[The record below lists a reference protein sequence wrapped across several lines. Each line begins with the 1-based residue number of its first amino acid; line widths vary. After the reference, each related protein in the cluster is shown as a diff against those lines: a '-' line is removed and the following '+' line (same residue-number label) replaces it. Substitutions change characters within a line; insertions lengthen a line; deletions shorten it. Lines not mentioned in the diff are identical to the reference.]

1 MRKIC
6 ILIILL
12 LPTISYGLTFKDG
25 KQVDGSQS
33 NDKSQKATNMQ
44 TSKNEGE
51 VKSFKPFDCSKLETE
66 YLRINNRNDCIIIQE
81 LSNKYEVKSHEVDP
95 NTWNRSQLIR
105 YIDNE
110 DGEKIIAHTWN
121 NVVKWGDN
129 SNKQPFSHLVVIN
142 IPDLNKIFEKN
153 LNQISSDNYTLPL
166 TARRLDTIDTDNDG
180 DEEIVYLS
188 NREDGRNRNSSWK
201 DVNYIFDLNDST
213 LSKFGSSHFSHDLMY
228 IDFNK
233 DGYFEIIDYYYDPG
247 GQIEI
252 CDLKTNMCSKSKKA
266 NQYVDIGFNHILPSN
281 DGAIMFGGCPNLGDT
296 TFCWAKVNYENN
308 KISFKKLDN
317 YELKPKPTDEAK
329 FLIWTGDVNKQQGYW
344 VKGSDKKEFK
354 QADRAWMSAT
364 IDYNKDGFVDT
375 IGIEKEVLC
384 SRNDVSKPFN
394 RSGGDCKEDVFLYI
408 FKNINDEK
416 FEKHQ
421 IIPTTI
427 NDTFRI
433 EKADVNKDGTL
444 DIYGF
449 KQGYYNPWMACQYPQ
464 LKSLYLNRKNEYFEH
479 ASSKFIEENFGLYG
493 CERASSFFEK
503 DDQYYRLFITIPSEE
518 SEIAYL
524 GIENYTSK
532 LSASEKEVVNTDQL
546 DALDDLLDLD

>member
-1 MRKIC
+1 MLKIF
-6 ILIILL
+6 ILLIIL
-12 LPTISYGLTFKDG
+12 PTLSWSLTFKDG
-25 KQVDGSQS
+25 KQVDDSSSSSTNNSSQ
-33 NDKSQKATNMQ
+33 TV
-44 TSKNEGE
+44 KNESE
-51 VKSFKPFDCSKLETE
+51 VKSFQPFECKKLNTD
-66 YLRINNRNDCIIIQE
+66 YLRVNNRNDCLIIQE
-81 LSNKYEVKSHEVDP
+81 LSNEYQVKSHEVDP
-95 NTWNRSQLIR
+95 NTWNKPLLLR
-105 YIDNE
+105 YIDNK
-110 DGEKIIAHTWN
+110 DGEKIVAHTWN
-121 NVVKWGDN
+121 NVVKWGES
-129 SNKQPFSHLVVIN
+129 SNKQPFSHLAVID
-142 IPDLNKIFEKN
+142 IPNLSKIFESN
-153 LNQISSDNYTLPL
+153 INQLNSKHYTLPL
-166 TARRLDTIDTDNDG
+166 IARRLDTIDTDNDG
-180 DEEIVYLS
+180 DKEIVYLS

-213 LSKFGSSHFSHDLMY
+213 LNKFGSSHFSHDLMY
-228 IDFNK
+228 SDFNN

-252 CDLKTNMCSKSKKA
+252 CDLKTNKCSKSKKA
-266 NQYVDIGFNHILPSN
+266 NQYVDIGFNHIFPSN

-296 TFCWAKVNYENN
+296 TFCWAKVNYKNN

-384 SRNDVSKPFN
+384 KRNDVSRPFN
-394 RSGGDCKEDVFLYI
+394 RSGGDCKEEVFLYV

-433 EKADVNKDGTL
+433 EKADINKDGTIDL
-444 DIYGF
+444 YGF
-449 KQGYYNPWMACQYPQ
+449 KQGYYNPWNVCDRQQ
-464 LKSLYLNRKNEYFEH
+464 LKSIYFNKNNEYFEH
-479 ASSKFIEENFGLYG
+479 ASSKFIKDNFGLYG
-493 CERASSFFEK
+493 CERASNFFEQ
-503 DDQYYRLFITIPSEE
+503 DGQYYRLFITTPDKE
-518 SEIAYL
+518 SRIAYL
-524 GIENYTSK
+524 GIENYTGK
-532 LSASEKEVVNTDQL
+532 QLPSEKEIVNTDQL
-546 DALDDLLDLD
+546 DGLDSLLE

>member
-1 MRKIC
+1 MTH
-6 ILIILL
+6 LL
-12 LPTISYGLTFKDG
+12 LHLQQLTLHN
-25 KQVDGSQS
+25 QL
-33 NDKSQKATNMQ
+33 
-44 TSKNEGE
+44 KNESE
-51 VKSFKPFDCSKLETE
+51 IKSFQPFDCKKLNTD
-66 YLRINNRNDCIIIQE
+66 YLRVNNRNDCLIIQE
-81 LSNKYEVKSHEVDP
+81 LSNEYEVKSHEVDP
-95 NTWNRSQLIR
+95 NTWNRSQLVR
-105 YIDNE
+105 YIDNN
-110 DGEKIIAHTWN
+110 DGEKIVAHTWN
-121 NVVKWGDN
+121 NVVKWGES
-129 SNKQPFSHLVVIN
+129 SNKQPFSHLAVID
-142 IPDLNKIFEKN
+142 IPNLSKIFESN
-153 LNQISSDNYTLPL
+153 INQLNSKHYTLPL

-180 DEEIVYLS
+180 DKEIVYLS

-201 DVNYIFDLNDST
+201 DVNYIFDLNDNT

-228 IDFNK
+228 IDFNN

-252 CDLKTNMCSKSKKA
+252 CDLKTNKCSKSKKA

-281 DGAIMFGGCPNLGDT
+281 NGAIMFGGCPNLGDT

-364 IDYNKDGFVDT
+364 IDYNKDGFIDT

-384 SRNDVSKPFN
+384 RRNDVSKPFN
-394 RSGGDCKEDVFLYI
+394 RSGGDCKEEVFLYV
-408 FKNINDEK
+408 FKNINDER

-433 EKADVNKDGTL
+433 EKADIDKDGTIDL
-444 DIYGF
+444 YGF
-449 KQGYYNPWMACQYPQ
+449 KQGYYNPWNVCDRQQ
-464 LKSLYLNRKNEYFEH
+464 LKSIYFNKKNEYFEH
-479 ASSKFIEENFGLYG
+479 ASSKFIKDNFGLYG
-493 CERASSFFEK
+493 CERASNFFEQ
-503 DDQYYRLFITIPSEE
+503 DGQYYRLFITTPDKE
-518 SEIAYL
+518 SKVAYI
-524 GIENYTSK
+524 GIENYTGK
-532 LSASEKEVVNTDQL
+532 QLASEKEEVNTDQL
-546 DALDDLLDLD
+546 DALDDLLK